1 MAQRDRIQWSGSMF
15 RWLETRIDPFVRA
28 AIVQPPNSL
37 FSFYWH
43 YVKPIWPA
51 FVLILFFDLLAAL
64 SEVVLATF
72 LAQLID
78 LMKMAATPASFFI
91 DHAGLLLTMALVV
104 LLARPAI
111 VFVYDIIKNQVL
123 SPPFQTR
130 VRWQT
135 HGYVLRQSLGFFQ
148 NEFAGRVANKLMQ
161 TASAMRDSFVM
172 LSDAAVFVTVQWLS
186 ALALF
191 WAADIRLTIPLVA
204 WLAAY
209 GTTLAWFVPLI
220 RRRSWEASEARST
233 LLGRIVDS
241 YTNILT
247 VKLFAHAESEDGY
260 TRSALEEQIGKHRSY
275 VRLTTLMTGILS
287 GLNGLLIAGTTGVAL
302 WLWTGDRVS
311 LGAIAL
317 VTALVMRITQM
328 SSWVLNLV
336 TNIFENIGVVQDGME
351 TIARPQAIVDQK
363 GAPSLVVTRGEIRFD
378 AIGFNYG
385 SAKGTPG
392 ADPTRVIDGLS
403 LTIRAGEKVGLVGR
417 SGAGKSTLV
426 SLLLRFYNLE
436 RGHILIDDQDITG
449 VTQES
454 LRASIGMVTQ
464 DTSLL
469 HRSVLDNILYGRPE
483 AGLAGAIEA
492 AKRAHAH
499 EFILDLEDKD
509 GRRGYDARV
518 GERGVKLSGGQRQR
532 IAIARV
538 LLKDAPIL
546 ILDEATSALDS
557 EAEAAIQEQLL
568 NLMSGKTVIAIAHR
582 LSTIAAM
589 DRLIV
594 LDTGRILEEGS
605 HRDLLRHGG
614 LYAQLWTRQSGGF
627 MAKEAVD

>member
-1 MAQRDRIQWSGSMF
+1 MF

-43 YVKPIWPA
+43 YVRPIWPA

-72 LAQLID
+72 LARLID
-78 LMKMAATPASFFI
+78 LMKAAATPASFFS
-91 DHAGLLLTMALVV
+91 DHAGLLLLMALVV
-104 LLARPAI
+104 LIARPAI

-161 TASAMRDSFVM
+161 TAPAMRDSFVM
-172 LSDAAVFVTVQWLS
+172 LSDAVVFVAVQWLS

-191 WAADIRLTIPLVA
+191 WASDIRLTIPLVA

-209 GTTLAWFVPLI
+209 GTTLVCFVPLI
-220 RRRSWEASEARST
+220 RKRSWEASEARST

-260 TRSALEEQIGKHRSY
+260 ARSALEEQIGKHQSY
-275 VRLTTLMTGILS
+275 VRLTTVMTGILS
-287 GLNGLLIAGTTGVAL
+287 SLNGLLIASTTGLAL

-311 LGAIAL
+311 LGVIAL
-317 VTALVMRITQM
+317 VTALVVRITQM
-328 SSWVLNLV
+328 SGWVLNLV

-351 TIARPQAIVDQK
+351 TISRPQAIVDQM
-363 GAPSLVVTRGEIRFD
+363 GAKSLVVTKGEIRFD

-403 LTIRAGEKVGLVGR
+403 LTVRAGERVGLVGR

-426 SLLLRFYNLE
+426 SLLLRFYDLE
-436 RGHILIDDQDITG
+436 KGRILIDDQDIAG

-483 AGLAGAIEA
+483 AGLSGAIEA

-499 EFILDLEDKD
+499 EFIVELEDKD

-594 LDTGRILEEGS
+594 LDKGRIIEQGG
-605 HRDLLRHGG
+605 HRDLLRRGG
-614 LYAQLWTRQSGGF
+614 LYAQLWARQSGGF
-627 MAKEAVD
+627 MAKEAAD

>member
-1 MAQRDRIQWSGSMF
+1 MF

-37 FSFYWH
+37 FSFYWY

-78 LMKMAATPASFFI
+78 LMKAATNPASFFS
-91 DHAGLLLTMALVV
+91 DHSGLLLLMALVV
-104 LLARPAI
+104 LIARPAI

-135 HGYVLRQSLGFFQ
+135 HGYVLRQSLSFFQ
-148 NEFAGRVANKLMQ
+148 NEFAGRVANKLIQ
-161 TASAMRDSFVM
+161 TAPAMRDSFVM
-172 LSDAAVFVTVQWLS
+172 LSDAAVFVAVQWLS

-209 GTTLAWFVPLI
+209 STTLTWFIPLI
-220 RRRSWEASEARST
+220 RKRSWEASEARST

-247 VKLFAHAESEDGY
+247 VKLFAHAESEDSY
-260 TRSALEEQIGKHRSY
+260 ARSALEEQIGKHQSY

-287 GLNGLLIAGTTGVAL
+287 SLNGLLIAATTGVAL
-302 WLWTGDRVS
+302 WLWTGDHVS

-317 VTALVMRITQM
+317 VTALVVRITQM
-328 SSWVLNLV
+328 SGWVLNLV

-351 TIARPQAIVDQK
+351 TISRPQAIVDRN
-363 GAPSLVVTRGEIRFD
+363 GAKSLVVTKGEIRFD

-392 ADPTRVIDGLS
+392 ADPTRVIDGLA
-403 LTIRAGEKVGLVGR
+403 LTVRAGEKVGLVGR

-436 RGHILIDDQDITG
+436 KGRILIDGQDIAA

-483 AGLAGAIEA
+483 AGLTGAIEA

-499 EFILDLEDKD
+499 DFIIDLEDQD
-509 GRRGYDARV
+509 GRGGYEARV

-538 LLKDAPIL
+538 LVKDAPIL

-568 NLMSGKTVIAIAHR
+568 NLMAGKTVIAIAHR

-594 LDTGRILEEGS
+594 LEKGRILEEGG
-605 HRDLLRHGG
+605 HGDLLCRGG

-627 MAKEAVD
+627 VAKEAVDPSESTVP

>member
-1 MAQRDRIQWSGSMF
+1 MF

-363 GAPSLVVTRGEIRFD
+363 GAPSLVVTRGQIRFD

-426 SLLLRFYNLE
+426 NLLLRFYNLE

-605 HRDLLRHGG
+605 HSDLLRSGG